1 LDLPLNPWKIIDR
14 FTTAGNDTL
23 ELRRRGQQDF
33 ILFLDGQVLM
43 NSSARRSEVAL
54 GRLGCRVWQNHPAPK
69 VLVGGLGMGFTLKT
83 VLDTLPANAKV
94 VVAELNQGIVDWCRG
109 PLAGLTD
116 NVLSDHRVTVK
127 IGDVADLIRR
137 YSRTKEKG
145 GFNAIILDLYQG
157 PHAHTDKNED
167 PLYGIRAIAHM
178 RAALRSG
185 GTLAVWGETYDEGYV
200 RRLNQG
206 GFTVTCERPGKGG
219 YRHAVFLATKKSEDL
234 TKPQMRRK
242 S

>member
-1 LDLPLNPWKIIDR
+1 MGLPWKVIDR

-23 ELRRRGQQDF
+23 ELRWRGQQEF

-54 GRLGCRVWQNHPAPK
+54 GRLGCRNWQNHPAPR
-69 VLVGGLGMGFTLKT
+69 VLVGGLGMGFTLKA
-83 VLDTLPANAKV
+83 VLDTLPATAKV

-116 NVLSDHRVTVK
+116 NVLSDRRVTVK

-137 YSRTKEKG
+137 HTRTKEKA

-157 PHAHTDKNED
+157 PHSHTDKRED
-167 PLYGIRAIAHM
+167 PLYGSRAIVSM

-185 GTLAVWGETYDEGYV
+185 GTLAVWGETCDEGYFK
-200 RRLNQG
+200 RLNQG

-219 YRHAVFLATKKSEDL
+219 YRHAVFLATKKSENL
-234 TKPQMRRK
+234 MRRTK
-242 S
+242 DH